1 MPKNGAKSKQ
11 FRVILESFSDSRFE
25 IVGEINGDKVVR
37 ITTQNRTK
45 IPTISC
51 DEILYVANPKT
62 GFIEHIAF
70 YNSQGI
76 IEHSIDLEFNENGT
90 SKPYREYYRRGKIRS
105 EGTHFH
111 EVWDVDDN
119 GDIGRPK
126 HSISNTSAVNNHYLI
141 YVNNAVEYNLNIR
154 RNGK

>member
-11 FRVILESFSDSRFE
+11 FRVILESFRDSRFE

-37 ITTQNRTK
+37 ITTQSRTK

-51 DEILYVANPKT
+51 DKILYVANPKT

-90 SKPYREYYRRGKIRS
+90 SKPYREYYRRGKLRS
-105 EGTHFH
+105 EGSHYH
-111 EVWDVDDN
+111 ERWEVNSN
-119 GDIGRPK
+119 GDIQRNPHDTNNIGP
-126 HSISNTSAVNNHYLI
+126 VNNSLLPF
-141 YVNNAVEYNLNIR
+141 VNNAVEYNLNRR